1 MEINIQNKKDK
12 ITQFLEKYP
21 DIFTDIE
28 KKYIM
33 SYAIAPSDEKLV
45 PDTVRE
51 VYDELG
57 IIPDESNIYI
67 GFMNLLSEV
76 YNIENKKILEIGGGV
91 LPRLGKRISK
101 KLNAG
106 KIVVYD
112 PRLSHYE
119 QSTDKMRLVREKF
132 NRSSSIEDSDL
143 IIGLMP
149 CEAAEVIIDTAVN
162 NNIDFVLA
170 LCEGGFHGDEYDFY
184 ESPEE
189 WIGSMVRYADRE
201 VEYRGMGELK
211 VKYLE
216 KYGSPY
222 PVIYNDRG

>member
-1 MEINIQNKKDK
+1 MVINTYNKKDK

-28 KKYIM
+28 KRYIM
-33 SYAIAPSDEKLV
+33 SYAISPSDDLLV
-45 PDTVRE
+45 PDTIRE

-57 IIPDESNIYI
+57 IISDEKNIYI
-67 GFMNLLSEV
+67 GFMNLISEI
-76 YNIENKKILEIGGGV
+76 YNIEDKKILEIGGGV
-91 LPRLGKRISK
+91 LPRLGKRISTI
-101 KLNAG
+101 LNKG

-119 QSTDKMRLVREKF
+119 QSTDKMRLVKEKF
-132 NRSSSIEDSDL
+132 KRGNNVDNTDL

-149 CEAAEVIIDTAVN
+149 CEAAETIIDTAID
-162 NNIDFVLA
+162 NNIDFILA

-184 ESPEE
+184 ESTDE
-189 WIGSMVRYADRE
+189 WISSMVKYADRE
-201 VEYRGMGELK
+201 VEYRGMGKLK
-211 VKYLE
+211 LKSLE

>member
-1 MEINIQNKKDK
+1 MEISIHNRKDK
-12 ITQFLEKYP
+12 IVHFLEEYP

-28 KKYIM
+28 KRYIM
-33 SYAIAPSDEKLV
+33 CYADALDKEKLI
-45 PDTVRE
+45 PDIIRE
-51 VYDELG
+51 VYDELSV
-57 IIPDESNIYI
+57 IPDENNIYI
-67 GFMNLLSEV
+67 GFMNLISEI
-76 YNIENKKILEIGGGV
+76 YDIKDKKILEIGGGV
-91 LPRLGKRISK
+91 LPRLGKRISTV
-101 KLNAG
+101 LDTG

-119 QSTDKMRLVREKF
+119 QSTDKMRLVKKEFR
-132 NRSSSIEDSDL
+132 RDSSIDDADL

-149 CEAAEVIIDTAVN
+149 CKAAEVIVDSAITN
-162 NNIDFVLA
+162 NVDFVLA

-189 WIGSMVRYADRE
+189 WINSMISYTRRE
-201 VEYRGMGELK
+201 VEDKGMGQLK
-211 VKYLE
+211 IKSLE

>member
-1 MEINIQNKKDK
+1 MEINTLNNKDR
-12 ITQFLEKYP
+12 IRHFLDEYP
-21 DIFTDIE
+21 DIFNDLE
-28 KKYIM
+28 KRYILC
-33 SYAIAPSDEKLV
+33 YADSVNKEKLV

-67 GFMNLLSEV
+67 GFIKLLSEI
-76 YNIENKKILEIGGGV
+76 YDIKNKKILEIGGGV
-91 LPRLGKRISK
+91 LPRLGKRISTV
-101 KLNAG
+101 LNTG

-119 QSTDKMRLVREKF
+119 QSTDKMRLVKDKF
-132 NRSSSIEDSDL
+132 IRGNNINDADL
-143 IIGLMP
+143 MIGLMP
-149 CEAAEVIIDTAVN
+149 CEAAEVIIDAAIDN
-162 NNIDFVLA
+162 NVDFVLA

-184 ESPEE
+184 DSPEE
-189 WIGSMVRYADRE
+189 WISSMVRYADRE
-201 VEYRGMGELK
+201 VEYRGMGKLK
-211 VKYLE
+211 VKYLD